1 MTEKNKKTFTIILL
15 SVYLLVLIWI
25 ILFKLDFR
33 LNIGYLRGINLI
45 PFHYDIETSGHF
57 AEVRDNVLIFV
68 PLGLYLG
75 LLGVKPLTSI
85 LSGFCLSAA
94 LELLQYVL
102 GVGVTDI
109 TDLITNTAGTALGV
123 LIFALLTQIFKNR
136 PRLESVLRIIAAAAT
151 LLFLIFAVIVLVL
164 NE

>member
-1 MTEKNKKTFTIILL
+1 MITPEK
-15 SVYLLVLIWI
+15 
-25 ILFKLDFR
+25 
-33 LNIGYLRGINLI
+33 
-45 PFHYDIETSGHF
+45 
-57 AEVRDNVLIFV
+57 
-68 PLGLYLG
+68 
-75 LLGVKPLTSI
+75 
-85 LSGFCLSAA
+85 SAV

-136 PRLESVLRIIAAAAT
+136 SRLESVLRIIAAAAT